1 VVPSLVGFTD
11 RKVLPRPGNRVIPHQ
26 SVQIRLFPG
35 RRSYNN
41 MMEEEDIY
49 SCDEEEE
56 GADISA
62 PWEQE
67 LGENILV

>member
-1 VVPSLVGFTD
+1 
-11 RKVLPRPGNRVIPHQ
+11 
-26 SVQIRLFPG
+26 
-35 RRSYNN
+35 

-49 SCDEEEE
+49 SCDEEE

-67 LGENILV
+67 LGENILILHTYP